1 MIHGSAINSNLEDT
15 LNWIYFYFIQQV
27 VQEVIATGQSGNV
40 EGLVGAGAGL
50 NLIPQIGQVQYIQD
64 TENGQIIHY
73 QLSDQYG
80 QILQHD
86 PSQTQ
91 VNTICMRLNFF
102 KFNEYLGQARMLM
115 NSKIVFDIPG
125 NCHNSRRCAPRDT
138 ISTHCCYNSTSK

>member
-1 MIHGSAINSNLEDT
+1 M
-15 LNWIYFYFIQQV
+15 
-27 VQEVIATGQSGNV
+27 
-40 EGLVGAGAGL
+40 
-50 NLIPQIGQVQYIQD
+50 QYIQD

-102 KFNEYLGQARMLM
+102 KFNEYLGQDANEFQNR
-115 NSKIVFDIPG
+115 I
-125 NCHNSRRCAPRDT
+125 
-138 ISTHCCYNSTSK
+138 